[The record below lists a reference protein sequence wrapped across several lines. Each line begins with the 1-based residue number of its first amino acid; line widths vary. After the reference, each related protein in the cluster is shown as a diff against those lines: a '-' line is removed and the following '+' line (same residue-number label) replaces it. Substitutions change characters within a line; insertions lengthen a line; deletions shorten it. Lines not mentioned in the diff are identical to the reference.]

1 MKKIL
6 FALVM
11 LVSAVGLAQDK
22 TYKVIDENT
31 VAVTVKF
38 EGAPTQIGKMVRVND
53 TFKPHGLWK
62 QYDKNNRVTLRV
74 MYLEGKKLW
83 VEKDLGATQVVIN
96 HKEGA
101 I

>member
-11 LVSAVGLAQDK
+11 LVSAVGLAQEK
-22 TYKVIDENT
+22 TYKVVDENT

-38 EGAPTQIGKMVRVND
+38 EGAPTQIGKMVKVNG

-62 QYDKNNRVTLRV
+62 QYDENNRVTLRV
-74 MYLEGKKLW
+74 MFLEGRKLW
-83 VEKDLGATQVVIN
+83 VEKDFGTAQVVIN
-96 HKEGA
+96 YKEEA

>member
-11 LVSAVGLAQDK
+11 LVSAVGLAQEK
-22 TYKVIDENT
+22 TYKVLNENT
-31 VAVTVKF
+31 VLVTVKHN
-38 EGAPTQIGKMVRVND
+38 GAPTQIGKMVKVGDVFRPN
-53 TFKPHGLWK
+53 GLWK
-62 QYDKNNRVTLRV
+62 QYDENNRVTLRV
-74 MYLEGKKLW
+74 MYLEGRKLW

-96 HKEGA
+96 YKEGA

>member
-11 LVSAVGLAQDK
+11 LVSAVGLAQEK
-22 TYKVIDENT
+22 TYEAVNENT
-31 VAVTVKF
+31 VAVTIKF
-38 EGAPTQIGKMVRVND
+38 EGAPTQKGLLTNVDGV
-53 TFKPHGLWK
+53 FKPHGIWT
-62 QYDKNNRVTLRV
+62 QYDENNRVTLRV
-74 MYLEGKKLW
+74 MFLEGRKLW

-96 HKEGA
+96 YKEGA

>member
-11 LVSAVGLAQDK
+11 LVSAIGLAQEK
-22 TYKVIDENT
+22 TYKVVDENT
-31 VAVTVKF
+31 VLVTV
-38 EGAPTQIGKMVRVND
+38 EHDQAPTQIGKMVKVNG

-62 QYDKNNRVTLRV
+62 QYDENNRVTLRV

-83 VEKDLGATQVVIN
+83 VEKDLGASQVVIN
-96 HKEGA
+96 YKEGA

>member
-11 LVSAVGLAQDK
+11 LVSAVGLAQEK
-22 TYKVIDENT
+22 TYEVVNENT
-31 VAVTVKF
+31 VAVTIKF
-38 EGAPTQIGKMVRVND
+38 EGAPTQKGLLTNVDGV
-53 TFKPHGLWK
+53 FKPHGIWT
-62 QYDKNNRVTLRV
+62 QHDENNRVTLRV
-74 MYLEGKKLW
+74 MYLEGKKVW

-96 HKEGA
+96 YKEGA